1 MNKTSSTQFEWVSV
15 SPNKVIIASANEVTL
30 RTFLRDGDPFAETMT
45 GAGDIKT
52 TQQLLDGVMAVANL
66 AIVKSESP
74 PKLTPNRL
82 VWQLAG
88 AYHIT
93 NATPSLMKK
102 ASQHFAT
109 AARDSL
115 CNWAAEKVKEEA
127 DHDHLALLDIQSL
140 GYRAEELVKNI
151 IPATAISLVNYFTC
165 SVNDSDPIDC
175 VGYAYALE
183 RFALGAKSEHI
194 QKIEDALPSGI
205 NATRYLRL
213 HSSLGVDGEHVEKN
227 LELIAGLMANE
238 RIRIARSCYETALM
252 LFSPPSSGYPT
263 EEELEQIFEPFKLND
278 CIEHFGDVDP
288 LS

>member
-1 MNKTSSTQFEWVSV
+1 MKTTSTTQFEWVSV
-15 SPNKVIIASANEVTL
+15 SPNKVIIATANEVRL
-30 RTFLRDGDPFAETMT
+30 RTFLRDDEPFAETMT

-52 TQQLLDGVMAVANL
+52 TQKLLDGVMAAAKL
-66 AIVKSESP
+66 AIVNTESP

-102 ASQHFAT
+102 ASQHFAA

-115 CNWAAEKVKEEA
+115 YNWAVEKVREETG
-127 DHDHLALLDIQSL
+127 HDLLALLDIQSL

-151 IPATAISLVNYFTC
+151 IPMTAISLVNYFTC
-165 SVNDSDPIDC
+165 SANDSDPIDC
-175 VGYAYALE
+175 VGYAHALE
-183 RFALGAKSEHI
+183 RLALGAKQEHI
-194 QKIEDALPSGI
+194 KKIEEALPPGI

-213 HSSLGVDGEHVEKN
+213 HSSLGIDGKHTAKN
-227 LELIAGLMANE
+227 LDLIAGLMANE

-252 LFSPPSSGYPT
+252 LFSPPASGYPT
-263 EEELEQIFEPFKLND
+263 EQELNKMFKPFKLNN
-278 CIEHFGDVDP
+278 CI
-288 LS
+288 